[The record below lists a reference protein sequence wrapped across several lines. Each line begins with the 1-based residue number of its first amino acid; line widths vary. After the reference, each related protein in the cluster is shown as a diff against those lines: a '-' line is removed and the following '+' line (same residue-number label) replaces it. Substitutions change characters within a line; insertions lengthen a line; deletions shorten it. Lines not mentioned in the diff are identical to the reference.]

1 MTTPTPGARA
11 AELRRQL
18 LVLVPLFFLYHFGLL
33 LAPRATN
40 GVDLFT
46 RLAAQLLHHSTP
58 LYLLLLGLLMGA
70 YLLWLRSMPGR
81 RFIDSRRLGLTLA
94 ESVLYAA
101 FMGPL
106 AALLLHKLHLLGT
119 VPSLLGPIEKVVA
132 SAGAGLYEELVFRL
146 GAIWLILRLLQ
157 GRQRH
162 KWLHLPLALLLSSL
176 AFSAA
181 HYLGPGSEPFLWAS
195 FTFRLVLGLVLG
207 VIFLWRG
214 LDTAAYS
221 HFLYD
226 LFVLFLGP

>member
-1 MTTPTPGARA
+1 VKAATPAPRS

-18 LVLVPLFFLYHFGLL
+18 LALVPLFFLYHLGLL
-33 LAPRATN
+33 LAPRAAN
-40 GVDLFT
+40 GVDFFT
-46 RLAAQLLHHSTP
+46 RLSGLLLHHSTL

-94 ESVLYAA
+94 ESALYATL
-101 FMGPL
+101 MGPL
-106 AALLLHKLHLLGT
+106 AALLLNRLHLLGA
-119 VPSLLGPIEKVVA
+119 VPSLQGPLEKIVA

-146 GAIWLILRLLQ
+146 GAIWLFVKLLAGRSRRNWLRLL
-157 GRQRH
+157 
-162 KWLHLPLALLLSSL
+162 LALLLSAL

-181 HYLGPGSEPFLWAS
+181 HYLGPGAEPFLWAS
-195 FTFRLVLGLVLG
+195 FAFRLVLGLVLG

-226 LFVLFLGP
+226 LFVLFLG